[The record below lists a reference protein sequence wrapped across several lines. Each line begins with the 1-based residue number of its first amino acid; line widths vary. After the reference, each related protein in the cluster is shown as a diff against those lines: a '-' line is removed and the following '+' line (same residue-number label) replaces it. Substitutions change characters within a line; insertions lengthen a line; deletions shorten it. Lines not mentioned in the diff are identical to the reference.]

1 MYFRLLFL
9 TLLANLLASGDHS
22 RTIAVDGLERSYLVH
37 IPPQYDA
44 SKPTPVVLILHGAS
58 TNSAI
63 TVALTGLNKKADEAG
78 FIAVY
83 PDGTGF
89 GPFLTWNAGGV
100 KGKMA
105 DGKPDDVKF
114 ISKLL
119 DDLATV
125 ANVDQKRIFATG
137 FSNGGMMCYRLAA
150 ELSDRIAAIAPVA
163 GTMTMDKVNPKRPVS
178 VIHFHGKD
186 DTFVPFTGPNDR
198 TPAFLT
204 FKSVDATVQAWAKVN
219 GCPDKPKVSELPKKI
234 EDGTSVK
241 LKSFGPSKAGD
252 EMVLYEIEGGGHSWP
267 GMKSLAESIIGTAT
281 GNISANDLMWEF
293 FERHPMK

>member
-1 MYFRLLFL
+1 MYATLLLL
-9 TLLANLLASGDHS
+9 TLLADPLGAGDHD
-22 RTIAVDGLERSYLVH
+22 RALVVDGLERTYLVH
-37 IPPQYDA
+37 VPPKYDA
-44 SKPTPVVLILHGAS
+44 TKPTPVVLILHGAS
-58 TNSAI
+58 TNGVI

-100 KGKMA
+100 KGNIA

-114 ISKLL
+114 IAELL

-125 ANVDQKRIFATG
+125 LIVDRKRVYATG

-163 GTMTMDKVNPKRPVS
+163 GTMTMDRVNPKRPVS
-178 VIHFHGKD
+178 VIHFHGTD
-186 DTFVPFTGPNDR
+186 DTFVPFKGPNDR

-204 FKSVDATVQAWAKVN
+204 FKSVDVTVRTWAKAD
-219 GCPDKPKVSELPKKI
+219 GCLGKPKIIGLPKKTD
-234 EDGTSVK
+234 DGTSVK
-241 LKSFGPSKAGD
+241 RKSFGPSQGGD
-252 EMVLYEIEGGGHSWP
+252 EVVLYIIEGGGHSWP
-267 GMKSLAESIIGTAT
+267 GTKSPAESFIGKAT
-281 GNISANDLMWEF
+281 ENISANDLMWEF